1 MWQQMFRGF
10 KMMLVLTLLTGLAYP
25 LMVTGLCQVLFRN
38 QADGSLVSA
47 HGRVV
52 GSSLIG
58 QNFKGP
64 EYFQPR
70 PSAAGNDGYDPTSS
84 SPANLGP
91 TNQKLADRVKD
102 SVAAFRKANPDYTG
116 PIPADLVTS
125 SASGLDPEISP
136 ASADVQAARI
146 AAARGISADQVRSLI
161 ARNTQGRDL
170 GFLGEPRVNV
180 LAINLALDAGFPKK

>member
-25 LMVTGLCQVLFRN
+25 LAVTGLCQVLFRN
-38 QADGSLVSA
+38 QADGSLVRA
-47 HGRVV
+47 HGRIV

-64 EYFQPR
+64 EYIQPR
-70 PSAAGNDGYDPTSS
+70 PSASGTDGYDPTSS
-84 SPANLGP
+84 GPANLGP
-91 TNQKLADRVKD
+91 TNQKLADRVRD
-102 SVAAFRKANPDYTG
+102 SVAALRKANPDYTG

-146 AAARGISADQVRSLI
+146 ASARGIPVDQVRSLI

>member
-25 LMVTGLCQVLFRN
+25 LAVTGLCQVLFRDR
-38 QADGSLVSA
+38 ADGSLVRA
-47 HGRVV
+47 NGRIV
-52 GSSLIG
+52 GSNLIG

-84 SPANLGP
+84 GPANLGP

-102 SVAAFRKANPDYTG
+102 AVAAFRKANPDYTG
-116 PIPADLVTS
+116 PIPADLVAS

-136 ASADVQAARI
+136 ASAAAQAARV
-146 AAARGISADQVRSLI
+146 AVARGISAGQVRSLI
-161 ARNTQGRDL
+161 VRNTQGRDL

-180 LAINLALDAGFPKK
+180 LAINLALDASFPKK

>member
-25 LMVTGLCQVLFRN
+25 LAVTGLCQVFFRDR
-38 QADGSLVSA
+38 ADGSLVRA
-47 HGRVV
+47 NGRIV

-58 QNFKGP
+58 QNFRGP

-84 SPANLGP
+84 GPANLGP
-91 TNQKLADRVKD
+91 TNQKLADRVRD
-102 SVAAFRKANPDYTG
+102 SVAAFRKANPDYSG
-116 PIPADLVTS
+116 PIPADLLTS
-125 SASGLDPEISP
+125 SASGLDPDISP

-146 AAARGISADQVRSLI
+146 AAARGISAGQVRGLI

-180 LAINLALDAGFPKK
+180 LAINLALDASFPKK